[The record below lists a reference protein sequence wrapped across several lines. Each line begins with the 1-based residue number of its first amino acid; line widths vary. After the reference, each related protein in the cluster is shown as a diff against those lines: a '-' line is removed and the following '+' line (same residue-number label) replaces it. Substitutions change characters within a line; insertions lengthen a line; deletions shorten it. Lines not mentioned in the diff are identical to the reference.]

1 MDAVAV
7 RGAKWGAGAEVGKG
21 ARVLARVQSHQLL
34 MDALRTLAVSGKRW
48 WSIDWLSSQAKPF
61 EARDRPLRSTFGPDL
76 PAARRSRPCRA
87 SPAAEVAVLA
97 LQYSSQPSFRLTQ
110 VCDGGPVLARPRWV
124 APLSGPRPDRRSAA
138 RIGAAPQRS
147 ANYGSKPSPAPSGRR
162 CIVLIL
168 PQPRA

>member
-97 LQYSSQPSFRLTQ
+97 LQYSSQPSFLLDASMRRWT
-110 VCDGGPVLARPRWV
+110 GPCSARWV